1 MLAQR
6 ELQLMSLLEE
16 RNSVQAEKDSL
27 KMELQHLE
35 RQHYKELVEA
45 QRKADALMVQE
56 LSIQRQQLDKEKD
69 EALNSLWTRLT
80 QEHTEELCRLKYA
93 HWTEGEA
100 AASLHRELKAKD
112 QELRQLQMSMDEW
125 KQQTTAHLADSVT
138 EKLIPELES
147 CKSKLIS
154 CRNASKIKEAS
165 PDGMMHGAKESLE
178 AVCSHL
184 HHAIVCAAGHIH
196 SDVSVF
202 KLLCDLQSRV
212 KQLLIENQ
220 VVPDMLNRNFL
231 K

>member
-1 MLAQR
+1 MKEDVFDLEHSCVEMSMMEREELDPQLDCTKKELFSALRHSRKKIESLQEAFDVQMSKQQHELVECCIRVGTLEKMLAQR

-16 RNSVQAEKDSL
+16 RNSLQAEKDSL

-35 RQHYKELVEA
+35 RQHYKELMEA

-147 CKSKLIS
+147 CKSKLI
-154 CRNASKIKEAS
+154 R
-165 PDGMMHGAKESLE
+165 D
-178 AVCSHL
+178 
-184 HHAIVCAAGHIH
+184 
-196 SDVSVF
+196 
-202 KLLCDLQSRV
+202 R
-212 KQLLIENQ
+212 
-220 VVPDMLNRNFL
+220 
-231 K
+231 